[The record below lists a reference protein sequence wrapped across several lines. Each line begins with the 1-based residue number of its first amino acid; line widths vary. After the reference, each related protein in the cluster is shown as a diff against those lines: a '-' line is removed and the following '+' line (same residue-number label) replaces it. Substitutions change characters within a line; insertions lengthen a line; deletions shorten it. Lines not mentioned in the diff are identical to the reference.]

1 MDSQRMI
8 NRQLNLLESIAT
20 QYNDN
25 INEYNRNISDMLT
38 IFSNTQQIPT
48 RQPPVTNRRGT
59 NTRASTSPISTT
71 GTGRSTNDN
80 SWIFSYLLQPTLEP
94 VPLTLTEISNTTRTY
109 VYSADNISLT
119 DDNRCPISLDNFQTG
134 DVLCSIN
141 GCGHKFK
148 RTALMEWFRR
158 NSNCPVCRYSLR
170 TQVNDMSNNI
180 ITETMNTLLQNWIN
194 ELIPP
199 IDASNSQYDLSMNIT
214 PIRRNS
220 SSSTQEEEEEE
231 EFVFDSSVD

>member
-1 MDSQRMI
+1 MDRQRMI

-25 INEYNRNISDMLT
+25 INEYNRNISDVLT
-38 IFSNTQQIPT
+38 IFSNAQHIST
-48 RQPPVTNRRGT
+48 RSSQLPHLRST
-59 NTRASTSPISTT
+59 NTRGVTTPISTT
-71 GTGRSTNDN
+71 PISTIDS
-80 SWIFSYLLQPTLEP
+80 SWIFTYLLQSQLEP
-94 VPLTLTEISNTTRTY
+94 VPLTVAEISNTTRTY
-109 VYSADNISLT
+109 VYSTDNIVGS
-119 DDNRCPISLDNFQTG
+119 DENRCPISLDNFQTG

-141 GCGHKFK
+141 GCGHIFK

-170 TQVNDMSNNI
+170 TQVNDMSNNPI
-180 ITETMNTLLQNWIN
+180 SETMNTLLQNWIN

-214 PIRRNS
+214 PIHRNS
-220 SSSTQEEEEEE
+220 SSSTEAEAEE